1 MKLSYNLKLLIG
13 AIMALTTIIIIGK
26 LTARKNTKGVTII
39 GDELKVITSS
49 TSTGSNTN
57 TGVGNT
63 NSGGGGGTQTNN
75 TSGTLRIISPENV
88 GGCIEINEANQIIK
102 TWLKIKKGTTEGTIT
117 DEQYA
122 YNPSNYQVQW
132 KIDEQAWRTT
142 PIINIEIPASL
153 LGTPLMIT
161 KRYMNG
167 GYVPEYTYSQHFI
180 LG

>member
-1 MKLSYNLKLLIG
+1 MKKISNKVKILIG

-26 LTARKNTKGVTII
+26 LITRKKKGSVTVI
-39 GDELKVITSS
+39 GDGLKLTTASGAIT
-49 TSTGSNTN
+49 TDT
-57 TGVGNT
+57 
-63 NSGGGGGTQTNN
+63 SGGGGTVVNN
-75 TSGTLRIISPENV
+75 NNNGNLRIISAEGN
-88 GGCIEINEANQIIK
+88 GGCIEIDSNNQIVQ
-102 TWLKIKKGTTEGTIT
+102 TWLKIVKGTAPNTIT
-117 DEQYA
+117 DA
-122 YNPSNYQVQW
+122 SNAVNPSNYQVQW